1 MTTHEQV
8 AQDLPLFALGTLTDD
23 DRRSVEEHLRECARC
38 RFELHLLREDM
49 SRLSLVGPEI
59 SSPDLIAHEE
69 TRIIREL
76 PPMITLDGPAPVPS
90 NRIYWLT
97 ALPVLLCVVLG
108 AMVAQLRQQNIE
120 FAQTNAAAQSEIASE
135 RSKSEHSRLIDSVL
149 HDSTTTHFA
158 ISTAPDKAP
167 LPQMQVMFH
176 PSLRRAV
183 VVASRLPRPEGTK
196 IYQLW
201 LTPISGSQPTS
212 AGIFVP
218 DANGNVFLLSP
229 QLPADLQFSGFQ
241 ITAENPGGA
250 PAPTGSPIYS
260 GK

>member
-8 AQDLPLFALGTLTDD
+8 AQDLPLYALGTLTDD
-23 DRRSVEEHLRECARC
+23 DRRSVEEHLRECSRC

-49 SRLSLVGPEI
+49 SRLSLSGPELTE
-59 SSPDLIAHEE
+59 PELIAQHE

-76 PPMITLDGPAPVPS
+76 PPMITLDGPAPVSPK
-90 NRIYWLT
+90 RLYWLT
-97 ALPVLLCVVLG
+97 ALPVILCVVLG
-108 AMVAQLRQQNIE
+108 AMVAQLRQQNVE
-120 FAQTNAAAQSEIASE
+120 LSQTNAVSQSEIAAE
-135 RSKSEHSRLIDSVL
+135 RSRSEHARIIDSVL

-158 ISTAPDKAP
+158 AIAAEGKPAP
-167 LPQMQVMFH
+167 QIQVMFH
-176 PSLRRAV
+176 PTLRRAIII
-183 VVASRLPRPEGTK
+183 ANRLPRPDPTK

-201 LTPISGSQPTS
+201 LTPISGSQPIA

-218 DANGNVFLLSP
+218 DANGNVFMLSQ

-241 ITAENPGGA
+241 ISAEPQGGA
-250 PAPTGSPIYS
+250 SVPGTPIFS